1 MIVVDT
7 NTVAYLYLPTE
18 YTRDVELLLASDPH
32 WVAPSL
38 WRSEFRNILTLY
50 LRRNILDL
58 ETAYHMQAQAE
69 ALLTMNEFEVDSVSV
84 LALANESG
92 CSAYDCEFVSLAKS
106 LNTKLVTADKRLLAA
121 FPEIAISAKN
131 FIAGLPSSD

>member
-7 NTVAYLYLPTE
+7 HTVAYLYLPTD
-18 YTRDVELLLASDPH
+18 YTGDVEQLLASDPH

-38 WRSEFRNILTLY
+38 WRSGFRNILALY

-58 ETAYHMQAQAE
+58 ETAYHVQAQAE
-69 ALLTMNEFEVDSVSV
+69 ALLIRNEFEVDSVSV

-92 CSAYDCEFVSLAKS
+92 CTAYDCEFVSLAKS
-106 LNTKLVTADKRLLAA
+106 LNTKLITADKKLLAA
-121 FPEIAISAKN
+121 FPEIAISAKHH
-131 FIAGLPSSD
+131 IAGLP